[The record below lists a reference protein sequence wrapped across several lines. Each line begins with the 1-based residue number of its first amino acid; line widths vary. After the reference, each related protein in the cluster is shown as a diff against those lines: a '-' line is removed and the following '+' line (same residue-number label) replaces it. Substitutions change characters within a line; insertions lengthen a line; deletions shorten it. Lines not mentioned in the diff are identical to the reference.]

1 MNTNTSL
8 NSQSRP
14 LERQPLELWGG
25 LECTVNR
32 VRDDYFSQLDRNG
45 HALRACDIGR
55 FASLGIRAI
64 RYPILWERTAP
75 EGIAKADWSWPDE
88 RLPALREAGVTP
100 IAGLIHHGSGPR
112 DTSLMDPAFPERLA
126 EYAGAVAARYPW
138 LEYYT
143 PVNEPCTT
151 ARFAGLYG
159 VWYPHARDDRSF
171 IEALLIQ
178 CRAVVLCMREIRKIN
193 PNAKLVQ
200 TDDLGKT
207 YSTPELAKVADF
219 YNERR
224 WLAWDLLCGTVGPEH
239 KLWSYLTKTG
249 IDTAEFL
256 WFRDNP
262 CPPDVIGVNYYVT
275 SERWL
280 DHRPQ
285 RYPEHHRGVADGI
298 PCADIEASRALA
310 TPTAGIGPLLQ
321 EVWDRYHLKIAI
333 TEAHIDANRE
343 DQLRWLLEI
352 WQAANTARDNG
363 VDICAVTVW
372 SLLGSFDW
380 NSLVTQNR
388 GYYEPGPF
396 DVRSPMPRPTALAAM
411 MRELAAGKPLSHPVL
426 RGQGWWRRPN
436 RWLCTPVATPAALT
450 SISADGH
457 SLVGTSAA
465 PILILGASGTLGRAF
480 ARICQ
485 KRHLHYKL
493 LSRHAMDIAD
503 PASVERAL
511 SLHQPWAVINT
522 CGYVRVDDAE
532 GDLERCFRENT
543 QGAAILAEACAR
555 HGVHLTT
562 FSSDLVFDGSKNSP
576 YVESD
581 PVSPLNAYGR
591 SKAEAETAV
600 LDKHPGALVVRTSAF
615 FGPWDRHNF
624 VTQALGALERGESFT
639 AASDMTVSPTYV
651 PDLVH
656 TCLDLAVDRE
666 SGVWHLNNVGS
677 VSWYELAKMAAE
689 KAGIDASRLEARAS
703 SELGMTA
710 PRPAYSV
717 LHSERAIL
725 LPKLENAL
733 ERFIE
738 LRGTD
743 DPEYEELVK
752 TAESRQPVASG
763 HRQQEET
770 PAEAFQ
776 AKSL

>member
-1 MNTNTSL
+1 MNNTSP
-8 NSQSRP
+8 NSQPR
-14 LERQPLELWGG
+14 PLELWGG

-32 VRDDYFSQLDRNG
+32 VQDEYFSQLDRNG
-45 HALRACDIGR
+45 HALRNCDIGR
-55 FASLGIRAI
+55 FASTGIRAI

-75 EGIAKADWSWPDE
+75 DGIDKADWSWPDE
-88 RLPALREAGVTP
+88 RLPLLRDAGVTP

-112 DTSLMDPAFPERLA
+112 DTSLLDPAFPERLA

-159 VWYPHARDDRSF
+159 VWYPHARDDKSF
-171 IEALLIQ
+171 IQALLIQ
-178 CRAVVLCMREIRKIN
+178 CRAVVLCMREIRKVN

-207 YSTPELAKVADF
+207 YSTPELSRVAEF

-239 KLWSYLTKTG
+239 KLWKYLTGTG
-249 IDTAEFL
+249 VDVADLL
-256 WFRDNP
+256 WFRENT
-262 CPPDVIGVNYYVT
+262 CPPDLIGVNYYVT

-280 DHRPQ
+280 DHRPE
-285 RYPEHHRGVADGI
+285 RYPQHHRGVADGI

-310 TPTAGIGPLLQ
+310 TPTAGIAPLLT
-321 EVWDRYHLKIAI
+321 EVWERYRLPLAI

-352 WQAANTARDNG
+352 WQAAENVRANG
-363 VDICAVTVW
+363 VDLRAVTVW

-411 MRELAAGKPLSHPVL
+411 MRELASGQPLSNPVL

-436 RWLCTPVATPAALT
+436 RFLCPPVATPAALS
-450 SISADGH
+450 SIPAPAQRLTGI
-457 SLVGTSAA
+457 SAA
-465 PILILGASGTLGRAF
+465 PILITGATGTLGRAF
-480 ARICQ
+480 ARLCQ
-485 KRHLHYKL
+485 KRNLAYKL
-493 LSRHAMDIAD
+493 LSRQDMDIAD

-511 SLHQPWAVINT
+511 AHYKPWALINT
-522 CGYVRVDDAE
+522 SGYVRVDDAE
-532 GDLERCFRENT
+532 REAERCMRDNT
-543 QGAAILAEACAR
+543 VGAAILAEACAR

-562 FSSDLVFDGSKNSP
+562 FSSDLVFDGRKESP

-581 PVSPLNAYGR
+581 PVTPLNVYGR
-591 SKAEAETAV
+591 SKAESEQAV
-600 LDKHPGALVVRTSAF
+600 LAAHPGALVVRTSAF

-624 VTQALGALERGESFT
+624 VTLALNALERGETF
-639 AASDMTVSPTYV
+639 AAADDMTVSPTYV

-656 TCLDLAVDRE
+656 TCLDLAIDRE
-666 SGVWHLNNVGS
+666 AGVWHLNNAGCVT
-677 VSWYELAKMAAE
+677 WYELAKLAAD
-689 KAGIDASRLEARAS
+689 KAGISAATLVAQS
-703 SELGMTA
+703 SGTMGMAA
-710 PRPAYSV
+710 PRPGYSV
-717 LHSERAIL
+717 LHSERGVL

-733 ERFIE
+733 ERYIE
-738 LRGTD
+738 LRGVD

-752 TAESRQPVASG
+752 TMETRVPAAAG
-763 HRQQEET
+763 HRQLEET
-770 PAEAFQ
+770 PAEAVAGQ
-776 AKSL
+776 L